1 MSDLTRIYV
10 VRHGESEGN
19 VGNLASENSELGSSL
34 TENGRRQAKVM
45 ADKFK
50 NIDFAAI
57 FSSELARTKETAEI
71 IKNGR
76 SLSVIPNN
84 NTNERSIYKYSR
96 AIKKE
101 EADVEEEM
109 LNETKNLTDEEKMS
123 YKHTP
128 QMESVLEGALRLL
141 SQFKEIAREYKGKK
155 VLVVSHGNVMR
166 SLLTYIG
173 YAGYNE
179 LPVGAIKNIGYFVLE
194 TDGENFSVTETYDI
208 EKQKGAIRVW

>member
-10 VRHGESEGN
+10 IRHGQSRFNAGLDYED
-19 VGNLASENSELGSSL
+19 LDASL
-34 TENGRRQAKVM
+34 TELGQKQAKVM
-45 ADKFK
+45 ADRFK
-50 NIDFAAI
+50 NVDFAAI
-57 FSSELARTKETAEI
+57 FSSGLARTKETAEI

-76 SLSVIPNN
+76 NLKVISNS
-84 NTNERSIYKYSR
+84 NTNERSIYNYSR

-101 EADVEEEM
+101 EADLEEEM

-128 QMESVLEGALRLL
+128 QMESVREGALRLL
-141 SQFKEIAREYKGKK
+141 NQFKEIAKTYKGKS

-173 YAGYNE
+173 YAGYND
-179 LPVGAIKNIGYFVLE
+179 LPAGAIKNIGYFVLE
-194 TDGENFSVTETYDI
+194 TDGEDFSVTETHDI
-208 EKQKGAIRVW
+208 EKQKDAIRVW